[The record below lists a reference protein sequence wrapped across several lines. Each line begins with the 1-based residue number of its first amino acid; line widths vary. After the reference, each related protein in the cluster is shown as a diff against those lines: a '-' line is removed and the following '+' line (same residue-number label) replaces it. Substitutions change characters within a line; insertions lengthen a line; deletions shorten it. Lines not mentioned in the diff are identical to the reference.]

1 MTPHFDKRSNTG
13 LRHFLNAARFSID
26 GIKSALNQESAFRQ
40 ECAACIVLFPL
51 AFVIAEHFITAVALI
66 SICLIVLAVEL
77 LNSGIEAAIDRSGLE
92 FHPLAKQAKD
102 FGSAAVFIT
111 LIATGLI
118 WLAVLVDFFMRS
130 TG

>member
-1 MTPHFDKRSNTG
+1 
-13 LRHFLNAARFSID
+13 
-26 GIKSALNQESAFRQ
+26 
-40 ECAACIVLFPL
+40 LFPL